1 MQYFVGKVV
10 VCTTM
15 QIAAHW
21 DQLDVGNLV
30 KNMAQVNRQIWKI
43 NKGTNKNMGGGR
55 NLKRQNVGHFFEK
68 MATMMTMTTIDMIET
83 MMMTSSVA
91 GGRQGFLTMNFDG
104 GTPSCFKTVLK
115 SIFLQSRFL

>member
-1 MQYFVGKVV
+1 MEYSVQYFVGKVV

-43 NKGTNKNMGGGR
+43 NKGTNKNMRGGR
-55 NLKRQNVGHFFEK
+55 NLKKTKCRTFHEK
-68 MATMMTMTTIDMIET
+68 MAKMMTI
-83 MMMTSSVA
+83 
-91 GGRQGFLTMNFDG
+91 
-104 GTPSCFKTVLK
+104 
-115 SIFLQSRFL
+115 